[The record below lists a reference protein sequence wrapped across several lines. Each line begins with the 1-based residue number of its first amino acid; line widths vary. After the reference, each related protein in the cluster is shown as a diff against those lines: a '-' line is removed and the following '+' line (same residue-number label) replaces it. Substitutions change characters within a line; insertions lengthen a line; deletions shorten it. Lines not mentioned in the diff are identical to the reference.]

1 MSHEHGRLGG
11 ISLIVVETSPSPM
24 GTARIHS
31 PGELYHWYQRISC
44 YVLCLIWSTRWYR
57 CGFIMTVT
65 GSHVDQKW
73 RRGRFV
79 KVNVRINVRQW
90 MKQPPDLF
98 KCPLPSQHMASDI
111 QHVFH
116 TRIPDYVWTLQN
128 VRIIKLMA
136 INEGGGGWQGYKPPI
151 SLVISSP
158 DAWSC
163 AALLSGHITRTMFCP
178 HLFPGLR
185 SPHFSNIFL
194 FLLLSPGNPHCR

>member
-1 MSHEHGRLGG
+1 MSHDHGGYQSNCQRDLPRSNG
-11 ISLIVVETSPSPM
+11 
-24 GTARIHS
+24 HS
-31 PGELYHWYQRISC
+31 QDPFTRRTVYHWYQRLSC

-90 MKQPPDLF
+90 MKQPPDSF

-111 QHVFH
+111 QHFFH
-116 TRIPDYVWTLQN
+116 TRIPDSVWTLQN

-136 INEGGGGWQGYKPPI
+136 INEGGGGWQGYKPPS

-163 AALLSGHITRTMFCP
+163 SAAQWSHRQD
-178 HLFPGLR
+178 
-185 SPHFSNIFL
+185 NV
-194 FLLLSPGNPHCR
+194 LSPFIPRAQITSHLSHYPLFAPVPR

>member
-1 MSHEHGRLGG
+1 MSHDHGRYQSNCQRDLPRSNG
-11 ISLIVVETSPSPM
+11 
-24 GTARIHS
+24 HS
-31 PGELYHWYQRISC
+31 QDPFTRRTVYHWYQRLSC

-79 KVNVRINVRQW
+79 KVNVRQW
-90 MKQPPDLF
+90 MKQPPDSF

-111 QHVFH
+111 QHFFH
-116 TRIPDYVWTLQN
+116 TRIPDSVWTLQN

-136 INEGGGGWQGYKPPI
+136 INEGGGGWQGYKPPT

-163 AALLSGHITRTMFCP
+163 SAAQWSH
-178 HLFPGLR
+178 HQD
-185 SPHFSNIFL
+185 NV
-194 FLLLSPGNPHCR
+194 LSPFIPRAEITSHLSLSSFCSCPQVTLTSR

>member
-1 MSHEHGRLGG
+1 MSHDHGRYQSNCQRDLPRSNG
-11 ISLIVVETSPSPM
+11 
-24 GTARIHS
+24 HS
-31 PGELYHWYQRISC
+31 QDPFTRRTVYHWYQRLSC

-79 KVNVRINVRQW
+79 KVNVRQW
-90 MKQPPDLF
+90 MKQPPDSF

-111 QHVFH
+111 QHFFH
-116 TRIPDYVWTLQN
+116 TRIPDSVWTLQN

-136 INEGGGGWQGYKPPI
+136 INEGGGGWQGYKPPS

-163 AALLSGHITRTMFCP
+163 SAAQWSHRQD
-178 HLFPGLR
+178 
-185 SPHFSNIFL
+185 NV
-194 FLLLSPGNPHCR
+194 LSPFIPRAGITSHLTHYPLFAPVPR